1 MIEFLNKHKKPCII
15 AGIVIV
21 VVLLIIYLRAI
32 FIPGLWHG
40 DTFLYKQD
48 DGSFAGSDVYA
59 EYMLKIKPAEYGTD
73 IEFSVNGKTNHYQV
87 KYDNN
92 DLNRNVEVLEN
103 GTVIC
108 KGQAIGDENNWFV
121 IDNETGSSDLI
132 SVRVGNETPT
142 EEELFPNYSR
152 LYNWSV
158 SEKYDTRGNPL
169 MLFLIAILAI
179 ILFLD
184 IKFPNLFWILEHRL
198 EVDGGEPSDWYLFGQ
213 KVGRI
218 LMPIGILVCVILTFT
233 IH

>member
-59 EYMLKIKPAEYGTD
+59 EYMLKIKPAEYGTY

-92 DLNRNVEVLEN
+92 ELNRNVEVLEN

>member
-1 MIEFLNKHKKPCII
+1 MVEFLNKHKKPCII

-21 VVLLIIYLRAI
+21 AVLLIVYLRAI

-48 DGSFAGSDVYA
+48 DGSFAGSDIYA

-73 IEFSVNGKTNHYQV
+73 IEFSVNDKTNHYQV

-92 DLNRNVEVLEN
+92 DLNRNVEVFEN

-121 IDNETGSSDLI
+121 INNETGSSDLI

-142 EEELFPNYSR
+142 EEEIFPNYSR